1 MDPFAENLL
10 VEALYRST
18 SRGETYLQAL
28 NRLADVSGYS
38 SMELKDHYLGNH
50 TRLDAAVSAVV
61 AQQVPATVA
70 KIPSFSTS
78 QVEGG
83 QQARLEV
90 DAPYYIPSRSLWL
103 PGAVT
108 PSKNLDTPEDDAQ
121 DGPPFRAPPA
131 PTLTGTRSPT
141 LDFTAHFAQNEL
153 REHLPPIPAGD
164 PPRLRTPL
172 FLPDPNSRGPTPFS
186 QRGYSQE
193 LDDFI
198 LRGSSESPLVQ
209 RTTSEDHHL
218 GNHTRVDAAVSA
230 VVTQQVPA
238 TAAKIPSFSTSQVEG
253 GQLVPPKTVQPPLPV
268 DADATL
274 SRPGVAQ
281 EPLIVQ
287 ALTDRLFNGSTHKEA
302 LNQLDGRAGYAVNMW
317 KDYYLEN
324 KDRVDS
330 ARTNLFTPARL
341 PPPNSEVRIPNPPTQ
356 SPTPPARVA
365 GSQFS
370 PTEKAYF
377 IDFIMWRLEGEP
389 IQSRNSVYMLMQT
402 QTGRLAT
409 SWSAYWSRNHDLPD
423 KIMAKMHKDV

>member
-1 MDPFAENLL
+1 MDPFAEDLL
-10 VEALYRST
+10 VEVRAS
-18 SRGETYLQAL
+18 
-28 NRLADVSGYS
+28 LACC
-38 SMELKDHYLGNH
+38 
-50 TRLDAAVSAVV
+50 
-61 AQQVPATVA
+61 
-70 KIPSFSTS
+70 
-78 QVEGG
+78 
-83 QQARLEV
+83 LEV

-103 PGAVT
+103 PGAVP

-330 ARTNLFTPARL
+330 AVRNRVPTIASSSASAVPSPCLAVSVPAGKEKRKKSTSRRRPSFRLVSSRLAFTAHQPVYTARL